1 MKKGK
6 NMVIDCKISTKEY
19 FKERPED
26 ILWYRLYR
34 NDKILIYQSKRWYF
48 DKCIEIAEIPICLRL
63 YKYYFKIGN
72 TTYINIKE
80 VLRVEVEPYINSKYN
95 KLYHLVIQFKE
106 NKKRYIELDDHNLY
120 NVLSWKRKIVRYIDK
135 VKSGR

>member
-1 MKKGK
+1 
-6 NMVIDCKISTKEY
+6 MVLNCKTATQY

-34 NDKILIYQSKRWYF
+34 NDRMLIYQSKRWYF
-48 DKCIEIAEIPICLRL
+48 DKLIEIAEIPICLRL
-63 YKYYFKIGN
+63 YKYYFKVGD
-72 TTYINIKE
+72 TYINIKE

-106 NKKRYIELDDHNLY
+106 NKKRYIDLEDHNLY
-120 NVLSWKRKIVRYIDK
+120 NVLSWKRKIVRYIDDK

>member
-1 MKKGK
+1 
-6 NMVIDCKISTKEY
+6 MVLNCKTETKY

-34 NDKILIYQSKRWYF
+34 NDKMLIYQSKRWYF
-48 DKCIEIAEIPICLRL
+48 DKSIEISEIPICLRL
-63 YKYYFKIGN
+63 YKYYFKVGD
-72 TTYINIKE
+72 TYINIKE

-106 NKKRYIELDDHNLY
+106 NKKRYIDLDDHNLY
-120 NVLSWKRKIVRYIDK
+120 NVLSWKRKIVRYIDDK